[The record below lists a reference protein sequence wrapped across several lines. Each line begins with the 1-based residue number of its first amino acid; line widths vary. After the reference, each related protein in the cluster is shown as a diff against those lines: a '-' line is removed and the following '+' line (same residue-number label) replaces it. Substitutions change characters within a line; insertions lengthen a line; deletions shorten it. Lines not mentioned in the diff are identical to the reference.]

1 MTGGLSDKT
10 NDQWLY
16 DFICFSHVVISRL
29 YSTNHPTMQ
38 IADSNF
44 IICHLP
50 NYILH
55 NRDGTSSA
63 RAREQESEPGPETLP
78 VSIVILLV

>member
-10 NDQWLY
+10 NDQRLY

-29 YSTNHPTMQ
+29 YSLNHPTMQ

-44 IICHLP
+44 IICHFP
-50 NYILH
+50 KYILH
-55 NRDGTSSA
+55 NRDKTGSA
-63 RAREQESEPGPETLP
+63 GAREPESEPGPETRP
-78 VSIVILLV
+78 VSIVILMV